1 MGNCRVVIVDNDAF
15 TRATLAAALSGK
27 NFEVVAAVGKASQC
41 LALPDL
47 NSVHVALLDLDLGDG
62 PTGLDLAK
70 ALRER
75 YPKIGIVLLTTYD
88 DPRLVASNLPPL
100 PKGGIHLRKR
110 DVHEMKVV
118 AKAVLEAATKPVS
131 QRSGPG
137 ADGPT
142 LTQTQNEVLRDVVQ
156 GLSNAQ
162 IAEKRGTSNSAV
174 EKMVARIAERLGISP
189 DDGNVRVIL
198 TQEYLKLTGKL
209 DAGE

>member
-1 MGNCRVVIVDNDAF
+1 MGNCRVVIVDNDPF
-15 TRATLAAALSGK
+15 TRTTLAAALSGK
-27 NFEVVAAVGKASQC
+27 NFEVVASVGKASQC
-41 LALPDL
+41 LALPNL

-75 YPKIGIVLLTTYD
+75 HPKIGIVLLTTYD

-131 QRSGPG
+131 QRSGPD
-137 ADGPT
+137 ADGPK

-174 EKMVARIAERLGISP
+174 EKMVARIAERLGIAP

-209 DAGE
+209 DTGE